1 VCERGKERREKK
13 EASKLWLSLS
23 LAPRQLS
30 LIMCSSFLS
39 LLNVGYKKRGGVGSE
54 GEQRREARGFRERV
68 EKRLR
73 SRSSK
78 RSVRNQLVL
87 SFSLLVLRS
96 NVESVSK
103 VASHDHPADEQPDG
117 AEEALLKLF
126 AWGMR
131 EERRREKNERTTD

>member
-1 VCERGKERREKK
+1 VQF
-13 EASKLWLSLS
+13 LFI
-23 LAPRQLS
+23 
-30 LIMCSSFLS
+30 LI
-39 LLNVGYKKRGGVGSE
+39 NVGYKKRGGGGSE

-68 EKRLR
+68 EKR

>member
-1 VCERGKERREKK
+1 M
-13 EASKLWLSLS
+13 
-23 LAPRQLS
+23 Q
-30 LIMCSSFLS
+30 FLFIFNQCG
-39 LLNVGYKKRGGVGSE
+39 LQKAGGGGSE